1 MIYLFCIYLMNRM
14 RKKKPRDS
22 GAADN
27 KIQRLSKRGRR
38 LRVKR
43 QRFQQGES
51 LLHPVFTDDK
61 SAHLALVIRASRDHA
76 FRLEGDLPVQILTLG
91 FTGKMQR

>member
-38 LRVKR
+38 LQVKR
-43 QRFQQGES
+43 AAISAGRKPPSSG
-51 LLHPVFTDDK
+51 LH
-61 SAHLALVIRASRDHA
+61 
-76 FRLEGDLPVQILTLG
+76 
-91 FTGKMQR
+91 